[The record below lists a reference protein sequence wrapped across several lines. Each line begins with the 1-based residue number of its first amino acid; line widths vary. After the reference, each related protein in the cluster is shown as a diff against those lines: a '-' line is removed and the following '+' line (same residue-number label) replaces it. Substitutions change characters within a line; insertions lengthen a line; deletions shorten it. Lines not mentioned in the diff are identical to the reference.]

1 MAKVT
6 DLNSL
11 LHHLVDT
18 GKIETEGEW
27 ILAHQLIDQNFPVAI
42 LDNNPISVQKTTPP
56 VDETLTSLQ
65 ETTSPITEV
74 PFSD

>member
-11 LHHLVDT
+11 MHHLVDT

-27 ILAHQLIDQNFPVAI
+27 ILAHQLIDQNFPVAT

-56 VDETLTSLQ
+56 VDETPTSVQ
-65 ETTSPITEV
+65 ETTPPVTEV